1 MSDAS
6 PEVRLAVLET
16 KMEQVQKE
24 LGEVH
29 TTLNSIDDKLA
40 TLATRNPVNEF
51 LKENW
56 KLVLLIVAILMTG
69 PANKVVDVLTP
80 IVTAQYTQQAAPAA
94 PLPQGE

>member
-1 MSDAS
+1 MSEVN

-29 TTLNSIDDKLA
+29 TTLSSIDDKLA
-40 TLATRNPVNEF
+40 ALATRNPVNEF
-51 LKENW
+51 LKDNW
-56 KLVLLIVAILMTG
+56 KLVALLIAILMTG

-80 IVTAQYTQQAAPAA
+80 IVTAQYTQPVSAPIN
-94 PLPQGE
+94 P